1 VNFVVTTI
9 FLALMGYYRT
19 RLSWLLVPALLLL
32 AALQLQR
39 LRWAMGEARI
49 TWFNAAVVVAT
60 VLYVAQLVFRAGPF
74 S

>member
-1 VNFVVTTI
+1 
-9 FLALMGYYRT
+9 
-19 RLSWLLVPALLLL
+19 
-32 AALQLQR
+32 
-39 LRWAMGEARI
+39 MGEARI